1 VAASTCPWDIDVS
14 CNQAIWDGATPELQA
29 MATAFATDILWAAT
43 GRQFS
48 ACPITVRPCMTGNNQ
63 WGWWRYNEGNFFG
76 GGGGGWF
83 PFNWGGQWFN
93 GCGACGNNGPFCC
106 EPRWNTQALL
116 EGPVDSI
123 TSVIIGGLTVPD
135 TSYRVDDAQWL
146 VRTDGGTWPIQQ
158 DLNAMAGAV
167 NTWTVTYLKGSEV
180 PTALLGAAGSLA
192 IEYIKACG
200 TGECRLP
207 GRVTSII
214 RSGVQISFVDPTT
227 LLDKG
232 FTGLE
237 EVDILI
243 RTYNPYGLTH
253 RLRLYSPDVEH
264 NRITT
269 WVAP

>member
-1 VAASTCPWDIDVS
+1 MGVTCPWVIDPS
-14 CNQAIWDGATPELQA
+14 CNQATWDSASPQLQA
-29 MATAFATDILWAAT
+29 SATEFATDILWAAT

-48 ACPITVRPCMTGNNQ
+48 ACPITVRPCLRGNNQ
-63 WGWWRYNEGNFFG
+63 WGWWRYNDGNFYG
-76 GGGGGWF
+76 AGGGWI
-83 PFNWGGQWFN
+83 PFIWDGQWFN
-93 GCGACGNNGPFCC
+93 GCGCGANGPFCC

-116 EGPVDSI
+116 EGPVAAI
-123 TSVIIGGLTVPD
+123 TNVTINGLTVPD

-146 VRTDGGTWPIQQ
+146 VRTDGGTWPIFQ
-158 DLNAMAGAV
+158 DLNSDAGLV
-167 NTWTVTYLKGSEV
+167 NTWTVSYLRGTYV
-180 PTALLGAAGSLA
+180 PKALLAAAGSLA

-200 TGECRLP
+200 TGDCRLP

-214 RSGVQISFVDPTT
+214 RSGVQMSFVDPTT

-253 RLRLYSPDVEH
+253 RLRLFSPDVER

-269 WVAP
+269 WQAP